1 MLLMEAEQRTRLG
14 RGTRGVSVWG
24 HCVAVASRKV
34 DEGERGHRDDALA
47 SRLAPCG
54 SEGCCQS
61 GGERRSFRMRTRGPL
76 RQASRRRPLKVV
88 KTLGQVSPALDPR
101 VSVCKWPRICVTV
114 SIERDTRREDLTK
127 HTGR

>member
-1 MLLMEAEQRTRLG
+1 MLLLEAEQRTRLG

-61 GGERRSFRMRTRGPL
+61 GGERRSFRMRTARAFAPGE
-76 RQASRRRPLKVV
+76 
-88 KTLGQVSPALDPR
+88 PAPP
-101 VSVCKWPRICVTV
+101 VES
-114 SIERDTRREDLTK
+114 REDSGTSFSSSRSPSFRL
-127 HTGR
+127 